1 MQDLLRFTLA
11 LGVVVFHYKHFGI
24 QSALSLPPDDYQ
36 APFEG
41 WLSFIYTYGYHAVS
55 IFFFLSGYMLASQ
68 LSKNCDQQFKAR
80 QFLIK
85 RVARIYPAHLGSLS
99 VMGALAVI
107 VGSLQ
112 LPLFIT
118 YNDDPKN
125 FAASLILLNGVG
137 VMRDTS
143 FNLPSWS
150 LSVEFA
156 CYLLFAMICTYSTK
170 YRALVFL
177 MALFFGAS
185 ITTFAS
191 DPNVD
196 NLGTG
201 FVFFFA
207 GVLTVLAH
215 KRFINRFIGSGVLAI
230 LVLLAIGALS
240 FWTSTHVALGPQKL
254 IWIFVSL
261 PTFIIAITQIDSMLD
276 QSQNRRFQ
284 WFGLVSF
291 SIYIWHFPLQA
302 LMFYVL
308 ELTSILGATW
318 YTAQIVFVAYIV
330 ASIALGH
337 WSLISIEKYGSQA
350 IRRRLRME
358 D

>member
-1 MQDLLRFTLA
+1 MQDLLRFSLA
-11 LGVVVFHYKHFGI
+11 LSVVVFHYKHFAI
-24 QSALSLPPDDYQ
+24 QSALSLTPDNYQ

-68 LSKNCDQQFKAR
+68 LRRDCDQQFKAR

-85 RVARIYPAHLGSLS
+85 RVARIYPAHLCSLL

-107 VGSLQ
+107 VRGLE

-118 YNDDPKN
+118 YNDDLKN
-125 FAASLILLNGVG
+125 FVASLVFLNGVG

-150 LSVEFA
+150 LSVEFV
-156 CYLLFAMICTYSTK
+156 CYLLFAMICTCITK

-177 MALFFGAS
+177 MALIFGAT
-185 ITTFAS
+185 ITTLAS

-201 FVFFFA
+201 FVFFFS
-207 GVLTVLAH
+207 GVLAVLTH
-215 KRFINRFIGSGVLAI
+215 KPFINRFIGSGVLAI
-230 LVLLAIGALS
+230 LVLLAISALS
-240 FWTSTHVALGPQKL
+240 FWTSTHVALGPQKI

-261 PTFIIAITQIDSMLD
+261 PAFIIAITQIDSILD
-276 QSQNRRFQ
+276 QSQYRRFQ

-318 YTAQIVFVAYIV
+318 YNDHTVFFAYIV
-330 ASIALGH
+330 ACITLGH
-337 WSLISIEKYGSQA
+337 WSLISIEKYASQA
-350 IRRRLRME
+350 MRRRFLVE